1 MPTVL
6 SVPVDS
12 PWKSIADLVKDAKA
26 KPGFYAFGSSGV
38 LIPTHIGAEQFAQAY
53 GR

>member
-12 PWKSIADLVKDAKA
+12 PWKSVADLAKDAKA
-26 KPGFYAFGSSGV
+26 KPRFCAVGSSGV
-38 LIPTHIGAEQFAQAY
+38 LTPTHNGAEQFARAY